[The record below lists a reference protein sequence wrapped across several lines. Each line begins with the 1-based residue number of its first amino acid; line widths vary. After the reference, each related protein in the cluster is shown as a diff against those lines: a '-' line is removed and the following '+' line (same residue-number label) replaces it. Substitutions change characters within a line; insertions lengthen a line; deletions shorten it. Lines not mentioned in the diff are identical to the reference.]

1 MILAF
6 FNKDD
11 IYVCELERR
20 SPWSLERWVLVI
32 QETKAYPERGHTRQ
46 RGEHGQSKKMGRLNY
61 VQARWWYKGT
71 KVPVKRQ
78 KMKLERR
85 GHSSAPTGF
94 EGTVTLLSLAFKTF
108 YPREFAD
115 WNASLSHRWRHIQ
128 SPSWA
133 LNKIDL
139 GLSTCFAIYKLLDL
153 WKVV

>member
-6 FNKDD
+6 LNKDG
-11 IYVCELERR
+11 IYVYELERKYL
-20 SPWSLERWVLVI
+20 WSLERWVLVT

-46 RGEHGQSKKMGRLNY
+46 RGKHGQSKKMRRLNY
-61 VQARWWYKGT
+61 VQAWRWYKVT
-71 KVPVKRQ
+71 KVHVKRQ

-94 EGTVTLLSLAFKTF
+94 QGTVTLLSLAFKTF
-108 YPREFAD
+108 YPGEFAD
-115 WNASLSHRWRHIQ
+115 WNASLSHRGRHIQ

-139 GLSTCFAIYKLLDL
+139 GLYTCFEIYKLPDL